1 MKEITYRDMLIK
13 DLSNLNKWKFAIDQ
27 ETEELKTLAAEYA
40 VIRATDYD
48 KQPVGSGDN
57 IQEEKLITMIAKKE
71 QVRAELDLNWRKV
84 KDMERLLS
92 QLDKEDRILIER
104 LVINY
109 RKHEG
114 EKLAEELHLEERQ
127 VYNRKND
134 ALRKLAL
141 LRYGAAYQP

>member
-1 MKEITYRDMLIK
+1 MREITYK
-13 DLSNLNKWKFAIDQ
+13 DLIVNDLQKMINWQFSIEQ
-27 ETEELKTLAAEYA
+27 MTEELRTLDEEYA
-40 VIRATDYD
+40 TIKATDYD
-48 KQPVGSGDN
+48 KVPGGSGDN

-71 QVRAELDLNWRKV
+71 QKRAELDLNWRKV

-114 EKLAEELHLEERQ
+114 EKLADELHLEERQ

>member
-27 ETEELKTLAAEYA
+27 ELQELETLETEYTIIK
-40 VIRATDYD
+40 ATDYD
-48 KQPVGSGDN
+48 KQPGGSGDN
-57 IQEEKLITMIAKKE
+57 IQEERMITMIARKE
-71 QVRAELDLNWRKV
+71 QIKSEIDLNIRKV
-84 KDMERLLS
+84 NDMEHLLS

-114 EKLAEELHLEERQ
+114 EKLADELHLEERQ